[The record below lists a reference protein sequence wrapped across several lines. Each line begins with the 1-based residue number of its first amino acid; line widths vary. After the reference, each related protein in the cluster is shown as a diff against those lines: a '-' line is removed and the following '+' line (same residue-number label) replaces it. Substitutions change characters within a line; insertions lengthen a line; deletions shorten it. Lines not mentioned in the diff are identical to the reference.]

1 MIPALQ
7 GMFKVQTLTVAQ
19 LMIVYGLALLNLP
32 VYSAA
37 EMDQNAKEIEDL
49 TGY

>member
-1 MIPALQ
+1 M
-7 GMFKVQTLTVAQ
+7 
-19 LMIVYGLALLNLP
+19 GLKKIIEHHVDFQFESFESAG
-32 VYSAA
+32 YSAA